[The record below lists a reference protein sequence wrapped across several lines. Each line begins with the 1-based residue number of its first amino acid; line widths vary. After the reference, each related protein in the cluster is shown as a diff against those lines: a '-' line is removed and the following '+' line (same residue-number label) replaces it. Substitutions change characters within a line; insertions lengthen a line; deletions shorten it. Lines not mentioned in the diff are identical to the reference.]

1 MVETQPSPTIWR
13 YMVEELGVSALY
25 RASGDAKVLCLQRFV
40 RLLAFSASTL
50 ILALFLIEL
59 GNSKEKTGLFM
70 TLTLLGDIAL
80 SIFFTLIADRLGRRL
95 VLGIGAVGLI
105 GSGIVFGLFSNFWV
119 LLAGAIFGVIS
130 PR

>member
-1 MVETQPSPTIWR
+1 MENRPSPTVWR
-13 YMVEELGVSALY
+13 VIIKELGVSTLQS
-25 RASGDAKVLCLQRFV
+25 ASRDAKILILQRFV
-40 RLLAFSASTL
+40 RLFAFSAVTL
-50 ILALFLIEL
+50 ILVLFLVEL
-59 GNSKEKTGLFM
+59 GASKTRIGLFM
-70 TLTLLGDIAL
+70 TLTLLGDVGL
-80 SIFFTLIADRLGRRL
+80 SIFFTLIADRLGRRV